1 MTRPPA
7 ASDLI
12 VLATD
17 QRSNQQNIP
26 LDIKRWAVL
35 AELVLLDE
43 QVTCGQ
49 LGLVFVDSDAIARL
63 NRDFLGEDTPTDV
76 LAFPIDAVSQPA
88 GGALSQT
95 AYSPSRTSSDMISQA
110 IDTPSHI
117 TPSRITLLGDVAV
130 CPDYVFKAQ
139 AHTHAEC
146 PSDEA
151 ERLNDEIAL
160 LVVHGVLHILGY
172 DHNGDDEHN
181 GDGLV
186 MRTREKELLKAHYY

>member
-1 MTRPPA
+1 MTAPTT

-17 QRSNQQNIP
+17 QRSSQQDIP
-26 LDIKRWAVL
+26 LDIKRWAAL

-49 LGLVFVDSDAIARL
+49 LGLIFVDSDAIARL

-76 LAFPIDAVSQPA
+76 LAFPIDAVSR
-88 GGALSQT
+88 T
-95 AYSPSRTSSDMISQA
+95 ARTVCDAVPQATDSPS
-110 IDTPSHI
+110 H
-117 TPSRITLLGDVAV
+117 ITLLGDVAV
-130 CPDYVFKAQ
+130 CPEYVFNTQ
-139 AHTHAEC
+139 AHTHAEH
-146 PSDEA
+146 PTHA
-151 ERLNDEIAL
+151 ERLHNEVAL

-172 DHNGDDEHN
+172 DHNGDD
-181 GDGLV
+181 LV